1 MAKDII
7 HKDFILKVTFVGS
20 NAETHRDNV
29 PIGLMWSTS
38 FECPFVYLP
47 DALAQSNLFLPE
59 FLPPSGTRS
68 AVLSIAPWT
77 SAAPEADST
86 FSEMVLE
93 TTVVDRPTV
102 IIGEEA

>member
-47 DALAQSNLFLPE
+47 MHLRNPISFFPSSFRPVGPE
-59 FLPPSGTRS
+59 VQCYLLHRGPPPRQRQIARS
-68 AVLSIAPWT
+68 AKWYLKQQW
-77 SAAPEADST
+77 
-86 FSEMVLE
+86 L
-93 TTVVDRPTV
+93 
-102 IIGEEA
+102 IGQQ